1 MVTATQNGR
10 KKTKRNGRP
19 NTKVND
25 HQHKNRGTKRERIT
39 VWVKPE
45 VYDRIVNEA
54 VEQNRTISSTA
65 APLLSEVVV
74 KSERAFEQKSTAQ
87 ITLDLDQFEHIR
99 RVAALENTSVQDC
112 IMERMGLRLADAETP
127 KKPAVNG
134 TLNGHHR
141 PVEPAPAVD
150 AAGPNPTA
158 AKRPRLGEDAT
169 PRHHPLGALY
179 IEVAKMNEHAAKML
193 KTLRRIRCRGTDDLY
208 YYLESNDDTVGASHA
223 AGQSAMLE
231 EAFDDLQSM
240 LRSVQDEMSASYEA
254 VMTVI
259 ENAEQNHSLRIVQ

>member
-1 MVTATQNGR
+1 MVTATQNGKVR
-10 KKTKRNGRP
+10 KSHFAREKQ
-19 NTKVND
+19 D
-25 HQHKNRGTKRERIT
+25 GTLQVRISKDLRAKMDRRARSERRSASNLARLAIKKYCADELNN
-39 VWVKPE
+39 V
-45 VYDRIVNEA
+45 
-54 VEQNRTISSTA
+54 A
-65 APLLSEVVV
+65 APTES
-74 KSERAFEQKSTAQ
+74 AAQ
-87 ITLDLDQFEHIR
+87 LTLTLDQFEHIR
-99 RVAALENTSVQDC
+99 RVAAIERKSIQDC

-169 PRHHPLGALY
+169 PRYHPLGALY

-193 KTLRRIRCRGTDDLY
+193 KTLRRIRCRGTDDLR
-208 YYLESNDDTVGASHA
+208 YYLESNHETVGASHA

-240 LRSVQDEMSASYEA
+240 LRSVHDEMSASYEA
-254 VMTVI
+254 VMVVV
-259 ENAEQNHSLRIVQ
+259 ENAEENHGLRIVK